1 MSTQIDEL
9 AKTLDS
15 ILALYSE
22 EITEGIKEE
31 TRKVAKEAQRR
42 LKLASKKA
50 TNGKTEYANSWSVYI
65 KKNNANELKTVIRNV
80 KHYQLT
86 HLLEKGTNTRQT
98 NKGLNRGAMPE
109 REHIKPVAD
118 WAQEEYEKRVK
129 HVIENTK

>member
-1 MSTQIDEL
+1 MSIQIDEL
-9 AKTLDS
+9 ESAVNDV
-15 ILALYSE
+15 LALYSE

-31 TRKVAKEAQRR
+31 AKKVSKETQRKLKIASPKRTGAYAK
-42 LKLASKKA
+42 
-50 TNGKTEYANSWSVYI
+50 SWSVY
-65 KKNNANELKTVIRNV
+65 KAKENANQIKMIVRNV

-109 REHIKPVAD
+109 REHIKSVAD